1 MVHMY
6 PFASIKDNNQF
17 LSKVVSYSFVELLV
31 VKCRHVKMIKD
42 RTKAQV
48 TLNEEPI
55 AFGS

>member
-17 LSKVVSYSFVELLV
+17 LLVFVELLV
-31 VKCRHVKMIKD
+31 VKCRHVKMIRDK
-42 RTKAQV
+42 TKAQV